1 MCVKHNTGTNWA
13 CLDLLTSLKMT
24 QSRHLNFFCVTVAH
38 IFSICVKFDIK
49 TTRKGG
55 KKEARETA
63 LVELCDAV
71 MVKCELKT
79 RSRLQGNAS
88 EVECMCVG
96 LWFWT
101 HLVTDRND
109 NDCCW

>member
-1 MCVKHNTGTNWA
+1 M
-13 CLDLLTSLKMT
+13 
-24 QSRHLNFFCVTVAH
+24 
-38 IFSICVKFDIK
+38 KFDIK